1 MTPATY
7 ILLLILGWLALA
19 LAILWAMLRLA
30 RRARPVAASSSRM
43 LPKATPTS
51 PLSPGK
57 HLAC

>member
-7 ILLLILGWLALA
+7 ILLLVLGWLALS

-30 RRARPVAASSSRM
+30 RRSRPLTDTSRTMPRQLPAAPVATR
-43 LPKATPTS
+43 
-51 PLSPGK
+51 K

>member
-7 ILLLILGWLALA
+7 ILLLVLGWLALA

-30 RRARPVAASSSRM
+30 RRARPVATSAPEP
-43 LPKATPTS
+43 LPTAMPTS
-51 PLSPGK
+51 PVSPGK

>member
-7 ILLLILGWLALA
+7 ILLLVLGWLALS

-30 RRARPVAASSSRM
+30 RRSRPVAAPSPSLLSKVTQAS
-43 LPKATPTS
+43 PATTR
-51 PLSPGK
+51 K

>member
-30 RRARPVAASSSRM
+30 RRAGPVTQLPAKSTTPSPASAPVTTR
-43 LPKATPTS
+43 
-51 PLSPGK
+51 K

>member
-7 ILLLILGWLALA
+7 ILLLVLGWLALS

-30 RRARPVAASSSRM
+30 RRARP
-43 LPKATPTS
+43 LATPSTRLLPRATPAS
-51 PLSPGK
+51 PVSTRK

>member
-7 ILLLILGWLALA
+7 ILFLVLGWLALS

-30 RRARPVAASSSRM
+30 RRSRPLPDTSRAM
-43 LPKATPTS
+43 PRQLPSAPVTTR
-51 PLSPGK
+51 K

>member
-30 RRARPVAASSSRM
+30 RRARPVAASSPSV
-43 LPKATPTS
+43 LPKATPTD
-51 PLSPGK
+51 PVSPGK
-57 HLAC
+57 HLVC

>member
-30 RRARPVAASSSRM
+30 RRARPVAMSSPSVS
-43 LPKATPTS
+43 PKATATAPM
-51 PLSPGK
+51 SPGK
-57 HLAC
+57 HLVC